1 MLVFGLFSTV
11 DLADSA
17 RALTTRWAKD
27 TMPLHRPI
35 LLITALF
42 TLLIAMPAH
51 AAAPLAGRVVHV
63 SDGDTVVVLTS
74 NREEVKIRLHGID
87 CPESKQAFGQVAK
100 RQTLALA
107 GGKDVTVVPL
117 DTDRYGRTVG
127 EVFLSDGTS
136 RNRTLVA
143 TGYAW
148 WYQKYAPRDAELA
161 ALEAEARKH
170 RRGLGAES
178 TSIPPWEWRKLQRQ
192 K

>member
-1 MLVFGLFSTV
+1 
-11 DLADSA
+11 
-17 RALTTRWAKD
+17 
-27 TMPLHRPI
+27 MPLHRPT
-35 LLITALF
+35 L
-42 TLLIAMPAH
+42 LLIALLTLLFAMPVH

-63 SDGDTVVVLTS
+63 SDGDTVVILTS
-74 NREEVKIRLHGID
+74 GREEVKIRLHGID

-107 GGKDVTVVPL
+107 GGKEVTVVPL

-136 RNRTLVA
+136 LNRTLVS

-170 RRGLGAES
+170 RRGLWAES

>member
-1 MLVFGLFSTV
+1 ML
-11 DLADSA
+11 
-17 RALTTRWAKD
+17 
-27 TMPLHRPI
+27 
-35 LLITALF
+35 
-42 TLLIAMPAH
+42 TLLIAIPAH
-51 AAAPLAGRVVHV
+51 AVAPLEGRVIHV

-74 NREEVKIRLHGID
+74 GREEVKIRLHGID
-87 CPESKQAFGQVAK
+87 CPEAKQPFGQAAK

-107 GGKDVTVVPL
+107 ADKEVTVIPM

-127 EVFLSDGTS
+127 EVILPDSTS
-136 RNRTLVA
+136 LNKALVA

-170 RRGLGAES
+170 RRGLWADS

-192 K
+192 E